1 MRPKVAKIMM
11 KCTVKKSSK
20 KGSKRHLEIQKVP
33 QNKQI
38 RVREKS
44 KKGSKMDLK
53 NGTEKSSLKSTRN
66 RPKIGVQSKYYKRPP
81 LQKPVHRKHALKT
94 LGRWFTHPHFKLHAC
109 QHLKSRKV
117 KKHVKWDPT
126 KGPLGAKSAKKEPK
140 TAIGMKEE

>member
-1 MRPKVAKIMM
+1 MYGQKVVRKGVQKAPRNPKSPVKQANPSPRKVQKRVKNGPQKRHQ
-11 KCTVKKSSK
+11 KCT
-20 KGSKRHLEIQKVP
+20 Q
-33 QNKQI
+33 
-38 RVREKS
+38 
-44 KKGSKMDLK
+44 
-53 NGTEKSSLKSTRN
+53 KSSLKSTRN

-117 KKHVKWDPT
+117 HKPVKWDPT
-126 KGPLGAKSAKKEPK
+126 KGPLGAKSAKKGTK